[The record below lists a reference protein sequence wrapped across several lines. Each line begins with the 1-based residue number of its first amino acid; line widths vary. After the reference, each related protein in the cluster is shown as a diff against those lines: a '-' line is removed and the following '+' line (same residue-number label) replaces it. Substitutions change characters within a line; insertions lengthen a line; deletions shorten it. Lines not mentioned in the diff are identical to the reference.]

1 MKKNAPKIL
10 AVVLLSLVAV
20 LMIVAGSGS
29 LTEIFKPTPN
39 NNDDVPT
46 VDAVGDNNEQ
56 TDNELNSD
64 KLDNDV
70 ALPEEDVDYFPIKA
84 EQNPNYR
91 YYQNVELFSPTLN
104 ATHSTTEFTF
114 LIVTHQTDKGAFKV
128 VARTQTIIKI
138 DEEGTIISRYSIKVN
153 MDTEYLYSKV
163 TSQGLVVAVKD
174 NSKTYL
180 YTISLDFKQAE
191 LIELPLFSSVTL
203 FALNDSFL
211 VFGTS
216 SENVVYKIKNN
227 TIVSSSVLQSGIIK
241 EVYDFSNYYAV
252 FSSGI
257 EGYSFIKLSTDLK
270 LISTTSIQNKSI
282 LAVAPIM
289 EENKQKFI
297 VAEHTISGVEIVKYD
312 MSFSVTN
319 AERVGIGLA
328 ESAKVFINGESIFL
342 LLHAST
348 DRLYLIDKNLSFTSS
363 NNTTF
368 KGITELYDCATT
380 LNGYLTLYTK
390 EDILTLTDIRND
402 GTIKSI
408 NLDIIT
414 NSAFLNIDRQG
425 NYIVTYQTEK
435 GIVSIGIN

>member
-1 MKKNAPKIL
+1 
-10 AVVLLSLVAV
+10 
-20 LMIVAGSGS
+20 
-29 LTEIFKPTPN
+29 
-39 NNDDVPT
+39 
-46 VDAVGDNNEQ
+46 
-56 TDNELNSD
+56 
-64 KLDNDV
+64 
-70 ALPEEDVDYFPIKA
+70 
-84 EQNPNYR
+84 
-91 YYQNVELFSPTLN
+91 
-104 ATHSTTEFTF
+104 
-114 LIVTHQTDKGAFKV
+114 
-128 VARTQTIIKI
+128 
-138 DEEGTIISRYSIKVN
+138 
-153 MDTEYLYSKV
+153 
-163 TSQGLVVAVKD
+163 
-174 NSKTYL
+174 
-180 YTISLDFKQAE
+180 
-191 LIELPLFSSVTL
+191 
-203 FALNDSFL
+203 
-211 VFGTS
+211 
-216 SENVVYKIKNN
+216 
-227 TIVSSSVLQSGIIK
+227 
-241 EVYDFSNYYAV
+241 
-252 FSSGI
+252 
-257 EGYSFIKLSTDLK
+257 
-270 LISTTSIQNKSI
+270 
-282 LAVAPIM
+282 M